1 MVALLATIFIYPL
14 AFRNF
19 ILYNIIEGNNF

>member
-14 AFRNF
+14 EFRNF